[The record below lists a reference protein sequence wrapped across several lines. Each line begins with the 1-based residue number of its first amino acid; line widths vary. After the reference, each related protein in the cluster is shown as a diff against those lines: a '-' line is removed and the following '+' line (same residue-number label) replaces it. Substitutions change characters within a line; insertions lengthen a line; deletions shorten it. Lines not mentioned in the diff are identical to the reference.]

1 MHFRIQ
7 FHSYR
12 PQIQVN
18 GGDFLCPRHWFL
30 IVTEMIVTV
39 ESSSRQVNW
48 EFQLTITS

>member
-1 MHFRIQ
+1 MNFRAQ

-12 PQIQVN
+12 SQIQENVR
-18 GGDFLCPRHWFL
+18 DFLCPRHWFL
-30 IVTEMIVTV
+30 IDFNVVTV